1 MSPVSVA
8 TGDSRWNSQG
18 NASPNSHLTRPTP
31 RICKA
36 QPVVPDSGWAFLDR
50 RRLRRELY
58 RLAAPYRRIAGGT
71 FLRLPNAESYDS
83 FLHIPT
89 KDPLSRRGPLIVIP
103 LLSSL

>member
-8 TGDSRWNSQG
+8 TGDARRDSQR
-18 NASPNSHLTRPTP
+18 NASPDSHLTGPPP
-31 RICKA
+31 RIYKA
-36 QPVVPDSGWAFLDR
+36 RPVVPDSGWVFLDC

-71 FLRLPNAESYDS
+71 FLRLPNGESYDS

-103 LLSSL
+103 LSSSL